1 MKLRPPPI
9 APAGMLSSTNLMNL
23 FLKKNKISGERSL
36 LLMFWTKI
44 LPAGPLWE
52 SEFLSLDLHAA
63 FANGI
68 GEGVLD
74 NRIPCHP
81 GTVLS
86 IHRD

>member
-23 FLKKNKISGERSL
+23 FYKNKILGEKSSL
-36 LLMFWTKI
+36 LLFWMKA

-52 SEFLSLDLHAA
+52 SEFLSLDLRAT

-86 IHRD
+86 IYRE